1 MEHLVLIIALIGVL
15 GVGAQWIA
23 WRFNLPAI
31 VVMAIAGLAA
41 GPAFDLLI
49 PAGADAS
56 GLPRMQILLGDFYRP
71 IIAVAVA
78 VILFEGGLSL
88 NFGELRGLTKGV
100 GRLVIPGVPIA
111 WGLGSLAGYY
121 LAGMSWP
128 IAILFAGIMVVTG
141 PTVIVPLLRQSKL
154 SQRPATLLKWEGIV
168 NDPLGALLAVLVYG
182 VIVIDGHGPADASP
196 ADLLGSLA
204 LASLL
209 ATCLGV
215 GLGSFAAMSFRRGW
229 IPEYLKPPVLLVLV
243 LVCFE
248 AANFLQE
255 EAGLLAVTAMG
266 VTLANSRVSS
276 IAELRLF
283 KENIAVLMVSGVF
296 IILTANLSLA
306 TMASL
311 DFRALAFILAMLFV
325 VRPITVFVST
335 IGAGLTWQ
343 ERLLVGW
350 VAPRGVVAVAVSSFF
365 GASLVAAGYPD
376 GARLIPLAFA
386 MVFTT
391 VILHGFTIGPLAKA
405 LGLASRERPGV
416 LIVGASPWSVEL
428 AAKLKEMKVPVL
440 VADASWRR
448 LKPARLA
455 DVAAPVQAQRVGA
468 GGGQGLQPQ
477 AAVLGEEDH
486 RHLAPVVLAD
496 QPRDDLLHIGQGEL
510 LVGRRRQ
517 VAAPGVEDLHRLG
530 ASLDLPVEVAGDRL
544 RQLVEQGVH
553 GLRVVVE
560 HGLGLAEVL
569 ARAAL
574 DHVGGQGPGA
584 AGEADQRHP
593 AVQFAADGAH
603 RIHHVAQVLLRVGNR
618 QGLDVRGAGD
628 DLLEARSLAG
638 LEVQALP
645 HGMGDGQDVGEED
658 RRVQLRVAVQRLQG
672 DFAGELGVHH
682 QAHEVPGLGPAGAV
696 LGQVATG
703 LAHHPH
709 RGDVDGLLEQGAEEA
724 VVLQGS
730 HGSS

>member
-1 MEHLVLIIALIGVL
+1 MDHLVLIIALIGVL

-41 GPAFDLLI
+41 GPFFELLI
-49 PAGADAS
+49 PAGAEAT

-71 IIAVAVA
+71 IIAIAVA

-88 NFGELRGLTKGV
+88 NFAELRGLTKGV

-111 WGLGSLAGYY
+111 WGLGSLAGHYG
-121 LAGMSWP
+121 AGLSWP

-209 ATCLGV
+209 ATGLGV
-215 GLGSFAAMSFRRGW
+215 GLGRFAAMSFRRGW

-248 AANFLQE
+248 TANFLQE

-266 VTLANSRVSS
+266 VTLANARVSS

-296 IILTANLSLA
+296 IILTANLSLE
-306 TMASL
+306 TMAAL
-311 DFRALAFILAMLFV
+311 DFRALAFIAAMLFV

-386 MVFTT
+386 MVFAT

-416 LIVGASPWSVEL
+416 LIVGASPWSAEL

-448 LKPARLA
+448 LKPVRLA
-455 DVAAPVQAQRVGA
+455 DVDTYY
-468 GGGQGLQPQ
+468 
-477 AAVLGEEDH
+477 GEILSEVTEHHLDLNRFGYLLALSGNEAH
-486 RHLAPVVLAD
+486 NALVCTDLAP
-496 QPRDDLLHIGQGEL
+496 EL
-510 LVGRRRQ
+510 G
-517 VAAPGVEDLHRLG
+517 
-530 ASLDLPVEVAGDRL
+530 
-544 RQLVEQGVH
+544 
-553 GLRVVVE
+553 
-560 HGLGLAEVL
+560 
-569 ARAAL
+569 RAA
-574 DHVGGQGPGA
+574 
-584 AGEADQRHP
+584 
-593 AVQFAADGAH
+593 
-603 RIHHVAQVLLRVGNR
+603 IYQVNA
-618 QGLDVRGAGD
+618 RGKD
-628 DLLEARSLAG
+628 
-638 LEVQALP
+638 
-645 HGMGDGQDVGEED
+645 EED
-658 RRVQLRVAVQRLQG
+658 RRALSYTLQGRTFLHSGAPLDELLRRHYAGWIYQRTRLSEEYPPEKYLKDIGKEHEIILVQRKGALIFASQEQPLKPEAG
-672 DFAGELGVHH
+672 DTVLAYLPKPAETKPEKPEAAASRAAEAGARKEDAVK
-682 QAHEVPGLGPAGAV
+682 APAGA
-696 LGQVATG
+696 
-703 LAHHPH
+703 
-709 RGDVDGLLEQGAEEA
+709 RDNR
-724 VVLQGS
+724 
-730 HGSS
+730 